1 MYHPIMAALICKK
14 KGNKLYYY
22 VVESA
27 RVEGKPRIV
36 QQTYLGTADRL
47 ADLLKERTAPVPLSA
62 TTREFGLPGALWLAA
77 HRSGVWDVLKAMWP
91 EPRSGPSIA
100 HYLLLAIIHPHLSAR
115 SQDGGCGLVSI
126 DDLAAAMVLFSG
138 TISLA
143 GFLGR
148 L

>member
-1 MYHPIMAALICKK
+1 MYYPIMAALISKK

-22 VVESA
+22 LVESA

-47 ADLLKERTAPVPLSA
+47 ADLLKQRTAPIPLAA

-77 HRSGVWDVLKAMWP
+77 QRSGVWDVLKSMWP

-100 HYLLLAIIHPHLSAR
+100 HSLLLAVHTPIRQTWPTQDDTITLR
-115 SQDGGCGLVSI
+115 STL
-126 DDLAAAMVLFSG
+126 M
-138 TISLA
+138 
-143 GFLGR
+143 
-148 L
+148 

>member
-1 MYHPIMAALICKK
+1 MYYPIMAALISKK

-62 TTREFGLPGALWLAA
+62 TTREFGLPAALWLAA
-77 HRSGVWDVLKAMWP
+77 QRSGVWDVLKAISLVGRHP
-91 EPRSGPSIA
+91 
-100 HYLLLAIIHPHLSAR
+100 PHLSAWAR
-115 SQDGGCGLVSI
+115 DRGCRLVSVH
-126 DDLAAAMVLFSG
+126 DLAAAVVPFSR
-138 TISLA
+138 TVSLP